1 MIHRR
6 HCCNTMRGR
15 DDHAPAADRYR
26 EEYKARAGSEMQ
38 RETEHPPGGVAAGTS
53 WLNVIVSDDDA
64 RPGYRM
70 MKPRF
75 IGNCHLISKVL

>member
-26 EEYKARAGSEMQ
+26 EEYKPRAGSEMQ
-38 RETEHPPGGVAAGTS
+38 RETEHPLGGVAAGTAIATS
-53 WLNVIVSDDDA
+53 WLNEGRSEINEAASRSRRKHA
-64 RPGYRM
+64 TS
-70 MKPRF
+70 
-75 IGNCHLISKVL
+75 N